1 MPGRG
6 AEFPHA
12 PLRRVKKHE
21 APAVVQHRE
30 GQIELISHKVTGWY
44 MLAPS
49 PASLV
54 EQQPSAARVNDRSH
68 PSPGLSIAAVER
80 DTGLSKDTLRAW
92 ERRYGFPMPERD
104 PQGERIYPL
113 AQLDRLRVVKR
124 LLDAGHRPG
133 QVVPLPLQ
141 ELHTLAGQAADA
153 STQAAE
159 GVVGGDEL
167 RALLQAVRSHS
178 VPRLR
183 GELQQVLSR
192 FGLAAFV
199 CDVVAP
205 LNAAVG
211 DAWLRGQLEVFEE
224 HLYTETLQV
233 LLRGAIG
240 ALPEATEASTP
251 HVLLTTLPGEPHGL
265 GLLMAEAL
273 LALEGCRCT
282 SLGVQTPVWDIVLAA
297 RACACDIVALSFTGA
312 IGPNPIS
319 EGVAELRSKLPPGV
333 ALWVG
338 GSAPVLQRRP
348 VPGVR
353 AFTRLAEL
361 PAALREQAQRTHRMH
376 GHS

>member
-1 MPGRG
+1 MPRCAGK
-6 AEFPHA
+6 FPCRA
-12 PLRRVKKHE
+12 AWWVKKLE
-21 APAVVQHRE
+21 ATAARKLRASGV
-30 GQIELISHKVTGWY
+30 ELISHKVTRSY
-44 MLAPS
+44 ILAADT
-49 PASLV
+49 ASHAHPH
-54 EQQPSAARVNDRSH
+54 PSAARVNDPTS
-68 PSPGLSIAAVER
+68 PLPPGLSIAAVER

-104 PQGERIYPL
+104 ALGERAYPA
-113 AQLDRLRVVKR
+113 AQVDRLRMLKR

-133 QVVPLPLQ
+133 QVVPMALQ
-141 ELHTLAGQAADA
+141 DLHALAASAADA
-153 STQAAE
+153 TERAVAA
-159 GVVGGDEL
+159 VLGGDEL
-167 RALLQAVRSHS
+167 RTLLEAVRSHS

-183 GELQQVLSR
+183 GELQRLLAR

-233 LLRGAIG
+233 VLRGAI
-240 ALPEATEASTP
+240 AAVPEAPAAGTP

-273 LALEGCRCT
+273 LVLEGCRCT
-282 SLGVQTPVWDIVLAA
+282 SLGVQTPLWDVVLAA

-312 IGPNPIS
+312 MSPNHIS
-319 EGVAELRSKLPPGV
+319 EAVTEVRSKLPATV

-338 GSAPVLQRRP
+338 GSTPVLHRRP
-348 VPGVR
+348 VPGVQ
-353 AFTRLAEL
+353 AFASLADL
-361 PAALREQAQRTHRMH
+361 PVALRRAW
-376 GHS
+376 GAPSN

>member
-1 MPGRG
+1 M
-6 AEFPHA
+6 
-12 PLRRVKKHE
+12 
-21 APAVVQHRE
+21 
-30 GQIELISHKVTGWY
+30 
-44 MLAPS
+44 
-49 PASLV
+49 
-54 EQQPSAARVNDRSH
+54 NDRSSSL
-68 PSPGLSIAAVER
+68 PPALSIAAVER

-104 PQGERIYPL
+104 ALGERAYPV
-113 AQLDRLRVVKR
+113 AQVDRLRVVKR

-133 QVVPLPLQ
+133 QVVPMALQ
-141 ELHTLAGQAADA
+141 ELQALAASAADA
-153 STQAAE
+153 TERAAAAVLGAE
-159 GVVGGDEL
+159 EL
-167 RALLQAVRSHS
+167 RTLIEAVRSHS
-178 VPRLR
+178 VLRLR
-183 GELQQVLSR
+183 GELQRLLSR

-233 LLRGAIG
+233 VLRGAI
-240 ALPEATEASTP
+240 AAVPEPPATGTP
-251 HVLLTTLPGEPHGL
+251 HVLLTTLPGEAHGI

-297 RACACDIVALSFTGA
+297 RACGCDIVALSFTGA
-312 IGPNPIS
+312 ISPGHIS
-319 EGVAELRSKLPPGV
+319 EGVAELRGKLPPAV

-348 VPGVR
+348 VPGVE
-353 AFTRLAEL
+353 AFTSLAQV
-361 PAALREQAQRTHRMH
+361 PAALRERAQRMH
-376 GHS
+376 GDS